1 MGKVK
6 HVGIN
11 LAWAGSV
18 TNIGLL
24 DLGFGFFGRLES
36 MGREKEK
43 LDIGLIMVWDSWM
56 WENEFLGLVEILIE
70 FGSWNDI

>member
-11 LAWAGSV
+11 LARAGFV

-43 LDIGLIMVWDSWM
+43 LDIGLIMVWDS
-56 WENEFLGLVEILIE
+56 
-70 FGSWNDI
+70 